1 MTRAPAS
8 VQLELIRNLFTAIDR
23 GDTGAAASM
32 LTDDIRFA
40 FGNNP
45 AVHGRGEVEGTMRDF
60 LTNIA
65 GIRHELTGL
74 WQVASNPDI
83 VIAEMTVHYSRL
95 DGTSVSLP
103 CCNVFRT
110 HDGAIADY
118 QIYMD
123 VNPVFA
129 PDGSA
134 S

>member
-8 VQLELIRNLFTAIDR
+8 AQLELIRELFTAIDR
-23 GDTGAAASM
+23 GDGGTAASM
-32 LTDDIRFA
+32 FADDIRFA

-45 AVHGRGEVEGTMRDF
+45 PVHGRGKVEGTMRDF
-60 LTNIA
+60 LTTIA

-74 WQVASNPDI
+74 WQVAGNPDI
-83 VIAEMTVHYSRL
+83 VVAEMTVHYSRL
-95 DGTSVSLP
+95 DSTSVSLP

-110 HDGAIADY
+110 HNGAIADY

-129 PDGSA
+129 PDRVA

>member
-8 VQLELIRNLFTAIDR
+8 AQLELIRELFTAIDR
-23 GDTGAAASM
+23 GDGGTAASM
-32 LTDDIRFA
+32 FADDIRFA

-45 AVHGRGEVEGTMRDF
+45 PVYGRGKVEGTMRDF
-60 LTNIA
+60 LAGIA

-83 VIAEMTVHYSRL
+83 VVAEMTVHYSRL

-110 HDGAIADY
+110 HDRAIADY

>member
-1 MTRAPAS
+1 MARAPVSA
-8 VQLELIRNLFTAIDR
+8 QLELIRELITAIDR
-23 GDTGAAASM
+23 GDTEAAASM
-32 LTDDIRFA
+32 FADDIRFT

-45 AVHGRGEVEGTMRDF
+45 TLQGRGEVEGTMRDF
-60 LTNIA
+60 LANIA

-74 WQVASNPDI
+74 WQIASNHDI
-83 VIAEMTVHYSRL
+83 VVAEMTVHYSRL

-123 VNPVFA
+123 VNPVFT
-129 PDGSA
+129 PDSGA

>member
-1 MTRAPAS
+1 
-8 VQLELIRNLFTAIDR
+8 
-23 GDTGAAASM
+23 
-32 LTDDIRFA
+32 
-40 FGNNP
+40 
-45 AVHGRGEVEGTMRDF
+45 
-60 LTNIA
+60 
-65 GIRHELTGL
+65 LTGL
-74 WQVASNPDI
+74 WQVAGNPDI

-129 PDGSA
+129 PDRSA

>member
-1 MTRAPAS
+1 MTRAPAPAQIE
-8 VQLELIRNLFTAIDR
+8 VIHNLFTAVDD
-23 GDTGAAASM
+23 GDTATAAAM
-32 LTDDIRFA
+32 FAENIRFT
-40 FGNNP
+40 FGNNLP
-45 AVHGRGEVEGTMRDF
+45 VHGREEVEGTMRDF
-60 LTNIA
+60 LANIA

-74 WQVASNPDI
+74 WQVASNSDI
-83 VIAEMTVHYSRL
+83 VVAEMTVHYSRL

-110 HDGAIADY
+110 HDCAIVDY

-129 PDGSA
+129 PDTGA